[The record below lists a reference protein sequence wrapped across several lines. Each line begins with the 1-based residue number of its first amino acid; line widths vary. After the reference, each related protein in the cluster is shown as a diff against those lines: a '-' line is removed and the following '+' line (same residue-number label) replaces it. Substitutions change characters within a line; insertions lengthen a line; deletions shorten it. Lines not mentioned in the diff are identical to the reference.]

1 MAASIDDLA
10 ARLGAGLAAKNIANM
25 AKAKRRSFIHSFTSS
40 NQDSDMTQTTKVLA
54 LCGSLRSKSANKG
67 LLRYAQAHAPEGMR
81 IEIADLSEIPFY
93 NADNIEPNAAVA
105 QLLAQFAE
113 ADAFIFGGPEYN
125 YSIAPA
131 LKNALDWASRAPG
144 NALLGGK
151 AAAIMGAGGGMG
163 TSRAQYHLRQVC
175 VYVDVHP
182 LNKPEVFANAFAG
195 QFDADGNLTDEKIQE
210 GVKAQ
215 LAALAAWS
223 LQLRK

>member
-1 MAASIDDLA
+1 MNPS
-10 ARLGAGLAAKNIANM
+10 
-25 AKAKRRSFIHSFTSS
+25 
-40 NQDSDMTQTTKVLA
+40 TKVLA
-54 LCGSLRSKSANKG
+54 LCGSLRAKSSNKG
-67 LLRYAQAHAPEGMR
+67 LLRFAQANAPEGMH
-81 IEIADLSEIPFY
+81 IEIADLSAIPFY
-93 NADNIEPNAAVA
+93 NADITEVPPAVT
-105 QLLAQFAE
+105 QLLAQFAD

-125 YSIAPA
+125 YSISPA
-131 LKNALDWASRAPG
+131 LKNAIDWASRAPN

-175 VYVDVHP
+175 VFVDVHP

-195 QFDADGNLTDEKIQE
+195 QFDADGNLTDEKIKD
-210 GVKAQ
+210 GIKAQ